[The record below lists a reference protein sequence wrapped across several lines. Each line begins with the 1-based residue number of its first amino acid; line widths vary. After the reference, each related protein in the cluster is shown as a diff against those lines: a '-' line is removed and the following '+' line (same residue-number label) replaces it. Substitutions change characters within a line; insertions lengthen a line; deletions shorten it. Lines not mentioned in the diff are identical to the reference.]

1 MIERMEHAIGSV
13 SGGAGGRELT
23 LEEWIALD
31 EDEPGEWVD
40 GRLEDEEVPDYAHEL
55 CVTWLTHMIRT
66 WLAASGAGF
75 VGGSD
80 AKFLVKQRRGRKPDA
95 SVYLP
100 GTKPPPR
107 RGVVRVAPDI
117 LIEVITPT
125 ARDIRRDRLEKM
137 DDYAAFGVRFYWLV
151 DPESRLFEVYALREG
166 LYARALGADGG
177 RQDHI
182 PGCEGL
188 VLDLDALWSE
198 IDRLG
203 ESEA

>member
-1 MIERMEHAIGSV
+1 MIDGMEHASIGSV
-13 SGGAGGRELT
+13 SRGRELT

-55 CVTWLTHMIRT
+55 CVTWLTHMIRL
-66 WLAASGAGF
+66 WIAASGGGF
-75 VGGSD
+75 VGGSE

-100 GTKPPPR
+100 GTPAPPR

-125 ARDIRRDRLEKM
+125 AGDIRRDRLEKM

-151 DPESRLFEVYALREG
+151 DPEPKLFEIYALNEG
-166 LYARALGADGG
+166 LYTRVLGADGG
-177 RQDHI
+177 RQDRI
-182 PGCEGL
+182 PGCDGL

-203 ESEA
+203 ESET